1 MQPSAG
7 DHSYL
12 DFELYLVFRSVT
24 TILAAIAAAICLK
37 GVHAEG
43 KSEYLKYLV
52 RALVVLVVVEV
63 FFDIVQWFGTYDY
76 CEDTQMQ
83 NEMRQYVHCMP
94 HTPVSVRFDPVSYT
108 HLTLPTICSV

>member
-1 MQPSAG
+1 MASMQPSAS
-7 DHSYL
+7 DHVYF

-24 TILAAIAAAICLK
+24 TILAAIAAAVCQK

-63 FFDIVQWFGTYDY
+63 FFDIVSWFGTSA
-76 CEDTQMQ
+76 
-83 NEMRQYVHCMP
+83 RQSRA
-94 HTPVSVRFDPVSYT
+94 TT
-108 HLTLPTICSV
+108 